1 MGKLYNQ
8 SWQAEA
14 EAKLKEYAEWLA
26 GFTLKDPAFVDVVK
40 TFSVRFGRNRRREE
54 ELQASGVRPVTR
66 FYIPDL
72 DELNAGRN
80 LRGQLSCILASTG
93 VGKSHMAKYIGIR
106 ANVDDGLHVLHFQ
119 LEGSEEEALNAY
131 SGGLIARNAFYFERG
146 RISELEMR
154 RVEKEI
160 AQYARNITVSPVCG
174 TYIDHRHP
182 KRNRRIPQDQ
192 LPNARHRHYRLWT
205 S

>member
-1 MGKLYNQ
+1 MFASDFDALELVNTFREYDGENNPEAVVDLLETYIKGVRL
-8 SWQAEA
+8 QAEA
-14 EAKLKEYAEWLA
+14 EAKLKESAEWLA

-40 TFSVRFGRNRRREE
+40 TFSVRFGRNRHREE
-54 ELQASGVRPVTR
+54 ELQASSVRPVTR

-154 RVEKEI
+154 RFEKEI
-160 AQYARNITVSPVCG
+160 ERYAGST
-174 TYIDHRHP
+174 
-182 KRNRRIPQDQ
+182 
-192 LPNARHRHYRLWT
+192 LP
-205 S
+205 